1 LRTIRLTTPDAL
13 ECQPSFLLSG
23 LTLLDVGF
31 TAAL

>member
-13 ECQPSFLLSG
+13 ECQPIFVLCG
-23 LTLLDVGF
+23 LTRLDVGF